1 MRCSPKLDVWMDP
14 NNVERLIIS
23 PRLGKNAELSV
34 HVSGQQTL
42 IMKFVEMLH
51 SGNAIENV
59 MRASPLILSNTA
71 VVSITPIST
80 TCFVL
85 HPLRDLNRL
94 QCNS

>member
-1 MRCSPKLDVWMDP
+1 MRCSPKLDVWMGP

-23 PRLGKNAELSV
+23 RRLEKNAELSV

-59 MRASPLILSNTA
+59 MRASP
-71 VVSITPIST
+71 
-80 TCFVL
+80 
-85 HPLRDLNRL
+85 
-94 QCNS
+94 